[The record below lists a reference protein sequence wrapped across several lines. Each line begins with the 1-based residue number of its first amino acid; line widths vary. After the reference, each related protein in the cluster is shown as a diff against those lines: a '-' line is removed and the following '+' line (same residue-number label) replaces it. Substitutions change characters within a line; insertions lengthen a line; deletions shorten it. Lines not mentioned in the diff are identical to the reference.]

1 MLNEAEQNG
10 CEDIISWLPCG
21 TMFKVHNI
29 KKFSELVLP
38 SYFRRGRY
46 KSFLRQLNLYKFH
59 RVTTGGDEDQRR
71 GAYTNP
77 WFRRNQEDMLGMVRR
92 ASKDVSSHQS
102 KTRKIRNEQET
113 ATQKKSSSTIQR
125 NSDEC
130 FDTSMMDYVPTYLF
144 DPLPLGAQQYSSSL
158 DILEEII
165 RTFGSQAEEDPPST
179 AEELLLDMSS
189 AVVVFASGRA

>member
-10 CEDIISWLPCG
+10 CEDILSWLPCG
-21 TMFKVHNI
+21 TMFKVHNV
-29 KKFSELVLP
+29 KKFSELVMP

-71 GAYTNP
+71 GAYKHP
-77 WFRRNQEDMLGMVRR
+77 WFRRNQDDMIGMIRR
-92 ASKDVSSHQS
+92 APKDVSSLKS
-102 KTRKIRNEQET
+102 KTRKIRNERET

-130 FDTSMMDYVPTYLF
+130 FDTSMDYVPTYLF
-144 DPLPLGAQQYSSSL
+144 DPLPLGAHQYSSSL
-158 DILEEII
+158 DILQEII
-165 RTFGSQAEEDPPST
+165 RTFGSQAEDQST
-179 AEELLLDMSS
+179 AEELPLEMSS